1 MTHKEGTSLERQDT
15 AISFLAVHGLAC
27 QWGCAGVLGTKRQNS
42 RANQNGELEP
52 QDFAKKT

>member
-27 QWGCAGVLGTKRQNS
+27 HWGCAGVHS